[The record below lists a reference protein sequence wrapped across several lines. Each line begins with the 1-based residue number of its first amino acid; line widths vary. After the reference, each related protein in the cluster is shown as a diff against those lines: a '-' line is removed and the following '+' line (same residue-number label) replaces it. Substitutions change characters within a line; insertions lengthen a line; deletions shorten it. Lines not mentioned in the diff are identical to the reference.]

1 MSTKELSKIEQLES
15 LERSFEKDL
24 PVSPVTLRNLE
35 NSYYGSNAKRTEIN
49 LGPNSSSKKWLEKIR
64 AASNWIKE
72 DAKESLEMMQNMINN
87 PKQAF
92 VDFGNGAKVIYD
104 LIKLNLSENS
114 NKTNAKNNILKQE
127 YPNPLAVFANGKVQN
142 IGKKTLLMGVEGV
155 KNGRIEKK
163 DDGEFYLEGRRI
175 IGKNSKIDGGV
186 YPGSGFD
193 LDRKY
198 VREIIVADFDKD
210 KAVQVFYAKLVSE
223 LAESKD
229 SNIEN
234 IIKIYNK
241 LLSPMIDEK
250 TSDELANL
258 YKDKKVQLGL
268 FLVQGGVVCRHNA
281 VLFAL
286 MVEKM
291 KENGIINYDCECT
304 IERHGGK
311 WKGSEGNHAY
321 CKIKTKKGIFIA
333 DAVQR
338 ESGKLQKVGKINPY
352 AAEGDLSNPFKLDQ
366 TVKVLRNNNNLETWN
381 VKSIIRDP
389 EDHMNDIVIVGKT
402 EKDIKIQKTVPLKM
416 LMDWQNIS

>member
-1 MSTKELSKIEQLES
+1 MPTKELSKIEQLES
-15 LERSFEKDL
+15 LERSFKKDL
-24 PVSPVTLRNLE
+24 PVSSVALRRLE
-35 NSYYGSNAKRTEIN
+35 NSYHELDAKRTEIN
-49 LGPNSSSKKWLEKIR
+49 FGLNSTSKKWLEKIR
-64 AASNWIKE
+64 AASNWVKE

-92 VDFGNGAKVIYD
+92 IDFGNGAKVIYD
-104 LIKLNLSENS
+104 LVKLSLSENS
-114 NKTNAKNNILKQE
+114 NKINSESNILKQE

-175 IGKNSKIDGGV
+175 IGKNNKIDGGG
-186 YPGSGFD
+186 YPGSSFD
-193 LDRKY
+193 SDGKY

-210 KAVQVFYAKLVSE
+210 KAVQIFYAKLVTEITESE
-223 LAESKD
+223 D
-229 SNIEN
+229 NNIEN

-241 LLSPMIDEK
+241 LLSPMINEK
-250 TSDELANL
+250 KSDELANL

-352 AAEGDLSNPFKLDQ
+352 AAEGDLTNPFNLNQ
-366 TVKVLRNNNNLETWN
+366 SVKVLRSNNNLESWN

-389 EDHMNDIVIVGKT
+389 EDHMNDMVIVGTT
-402 EKDIKIQKTVPLKM
+402 EKYIKIQKSLPLKM
-416 LMDWQNIS
+416 LMDWQNIG